1 MNAAFTRQGGLHDL
15 DNSELG
21 LPPLDMNL
29 VAAAALAPK
38 QRRWHLA
45 YDCEGM
51 PFEFDC
57 AATSGH
63 AADLL
68 GRKAL
73 YLDGR
78 YNVETARLAVCLE
91 RSA

>member
-1 MNAAFTRQGGLHDL
+1 MSAAHTRQGGLHDL

-29 VAAAALAPK
+29 VVAAALAAQ
-38 QRRWHLA
+38 QRRWHLS

-51 PFEFDC
+51 PFDYDC
-57 AATSGH
+57 LAPNSR

-73 YLDGR
+73 YQDGR

-91 RSA
+91 RAA